1 MAYHHYSCFF
11 SINTK
16 ILAVIIR
23 CFLLSA
29 GKIIYTK
36 TQLSSPTL
44 IVRNKMESTPESTPV
59 VEMHNIKK
67 NFAAVQA
74 LKGVDLVLH
83 HNEVLGLV
91 GDNAAG
97 KSTLMKVLSG
107 AYIPDEGE
115 IFMEG
120 QKIHLTDPLHARRLG
135 IEMVYQDLALANNL
149 DVTANVFLGRERVGW
164 HFGPFGVMNSHQME
178 QESQRLLGRLK
189 IDIPSVRLLVER
201 LSGGQRQAVAIAR
214 ATAFN
219 SKVIIMDE
227 PTAALSVAAIS
238 KVLDLVRELK
248 AQGASIIIISHRLED
263 VYSVSDRMIILRQGR
278 KVRDC
283 LVEGEIDEFRE
294 KVVAYIIGARD
305 DFAKVAVN
313 QSQPG
318 ESL

>member
-1 MAYHHYSCFF
+1 M
-11 SINTK
+11 
-16 ILAVIIR
+16 R
-23 CFLLSA
+23 
-29 GKIIYTK
+29 
-36 TQLSSPTL
+36 
-44 IVRNKMESTPESTPV
+44 
-59 VEMHNIKK
+59 NIKK

-74 LKGVDLVLH
+74 LRGVDLTLH

-107 AYIPDEGE
+107 AYMPDEGE
-115 IFMEG
+115 IFIDG
-120 QKIHLTDPLHARRLG
+120 NKIHLSNTLDARRIG

-149 DVTANVFLGRERVGW
+149 DITANVFLGRESVSTQI
-164 HFGPFGVMNSHQME
+164 GPFGVMDNHRME
-178 QESQRLLGRLK
+178 QEADRLLDRLK

-248 AQGASIIIISHRLED
+248 SQGASIIIISHRLED
-263 VYSVSDRMIILRQGR
+263 IYSVCDRMMVMRQGR

-283 LVEGEIDEFRE
+283 PVSGEIDEFRE
-294 KVVAYIIGARD
+294 SVVAYLIGARD
-305 DFAKVAVN
+305 DFAKITAN
-313 QSQPG
+313 
-318 ESL
+318 